1 MQQDNPPPPGSS
13 YHMSSQQQ
21 TPSQQSPSSVAT
33 PPATASALDRG
44 PLGLAQD
51 EEQWVRE
58 KLEYA
63 LYDFEVVA
71 LAIKRYKQQLQQ
83 VPKDISRLEALKER
97 HMRDPLEF
105 LRQLKTKQF
114 RYPESSKTLPVPLID
129 WDKYQYPPANPIL
142 PSTIVKP
149 AFKSPISFPSSSRE
163 SSTNMLNAPA
173 RSRAASPVNEKSR
186 IVRETARN
194 LGIPPSVLQRPPP
207 PAIQTYQ
214 PPSDVRIRTDGYG
227 GGNDDEVRASPIVVD
242 RSSTAMEDVT
252 HDRIR
257 SATPSAV
264 AAADQGGQGYNA
276 PWSNTA
282 AGAFPRSSSQDAQQ
296 QQQTQQ
302 QQQQQQQHNDP
313 SVLFSASLHP
323 TGTIGAAGLP
333 PPGVIT
339 NFSNLPDTNMT
350 FNHMDGSFVTGSSHH
365 GAAGGAGGAG
375 ASGGSGGVGHDKPKK
390 EEPPRPPTYN
400 MPWTDDEQKLL
411 ERLLEVYPDEPVA
424 AQRFQK
430 ISQAMGTRT
439 PKQVASRVQKYF
451 IKLVKAGLEAPGRM
465 NYSLEPTKPKPKAG
479 SPKKQANPHKRDESG
494 ELKKKSNASRP
505 RSTNK
510 DKEKAPR
517 KKAKSSLGSG
527 QGRISGAQYLNYASA
542 PTVYMSDDD
551 DEESVQEMMGIR
563 GSTAPMQG
571 GSSSSSFSQA
581 GPSNPRHVGY
591 GCNSCGMSPIQGTRY
606 HCLEC
611 DAHGGTNLC
620 AACYSSGYYRNDHH
634 LLSHSFRPVEIPE
647 MVATYHYQSNSL
659 SASLQG
665 SPQPSIGSSSSQQR

>member
-1 MQQDNPPPPGSS
+1 MQQDNPSPAGSS
-13 YHMSSQQQ
+13 FLTSSQQQ
-21 TPSQQSPSSVAT
+21 SPSAAAT
-33 PPATASALDRG
+33 PPTTTSALDRG

-58 KLEYA
+58 KMEYA
-63 LYDFEVVA
+63 LHDFEVVA

-83 VPKDISRLEALKER
+83 VPKDINRLEALKER

-105 LRQLKTKQF
+105 LRQLKSKQF
-114 RYPESSKTLPVPLID
+114 RYPESSKTLPVPLVD

-142 PSTIVKP
+142 PSTVVKP
-149 AFKSPISFPSSSRE
+149 AFKSPISFPSSGRE

-173 RSRAASPVNEKSR
+173 RSRAASPINEKSK
-186 IVRETARN
+186 IVRDTARS
-194 LGIPPSVLQRPPP
+194 LGVPPSVLQRPPP
-207 PAIQTYQ
+207 TLQTYQ
-214 PPSDVRIRTDGYG
+214 PPSDVRIRTDNVGG
-227 GGNDDEVRASPIVVD
+227 GGNDDETRGSPMMVD
-242 RSSTAMEDVT
+242 RFSTAMEDVT

-257 SATPSAV
+257 SATPSAAV
-264 AAADQGGQGYNA
+264 GADQASSHGHNT
-276 PWSNTA
+276 PWTSSA
-282 AGAFPRSSSQDAQQ
+282 ASAFQRSSSQD
-296 QQQTQQ
+296 TS
-302 QQQQQQQHNDP
+302 QQHPPASPLPLPSTQHSDP
-313 SVLFSASLHP
+313 SVLFAAPLHSSSTAGT
-323 TGTIGAAGLP
+323 TGLA

-350 FNHMDGSFVTGSSHH
+350 FNHMDGSYVTGSSHS
-365 GAAGGAGGAG
+365 GTSGGAGAGGGAG
-375 ASGGSGGVGHDKPKK
+375 ASGGAGQDKPKK

-400 MPWTDDEQKLL
+400 MPWTDDEQRLL

-479 SPKKQANPHKRDESG
+479 SSPKKPQSQQRRDETG
-494 ELKKKSNASRP
+494 EFGKKKANTGGTSRP
-505 RSTNK
+505 RPTNK
-510 DKEKAPR
+510 DKDKAPR
-517 KKAKSSLGSG
+517 KKAKSSMGSG

-551 DEESVQEMMGIR
+551 DEESVQEMIGIR
-563 GSTAPMQG
+563 GSSASKMS
-571 GSSSSSFSQA
+571 GSSAQA

-611 DAHGGTNLC
+611 DAHGGMNLC
-620 AACYSSGYYRNDHH
+620 ASCYSSGYYRNEHH
-634 LLSHSFRPVEIPE
+634 SLSHSFRPVEIPE
-647 MVATYHYQSNSL
+647 VVATYHHYQSSNHST
-659 SASLQG
+659 SLQG